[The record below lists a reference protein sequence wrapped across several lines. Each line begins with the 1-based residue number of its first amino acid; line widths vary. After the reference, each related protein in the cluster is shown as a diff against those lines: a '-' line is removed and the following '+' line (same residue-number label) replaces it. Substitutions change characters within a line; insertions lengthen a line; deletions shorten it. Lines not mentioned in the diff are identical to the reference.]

1 MAHCRRPDTCV
12 IARRDTGVR
21 FQDLFLFHLI
31 VLLINIH
38 LLLFIII
45 VRLQVFWLERCCLI
59 MGCSAPFVFFFELLK
74 NNNKRTLT
82 VLSASRYCP
91 DSDITTPGFE
101 TRRLIMPSQEHPY
114 SRFNRVLRI
123 MYYD

>member
-45 VRLQVFWLERCCLI
+45 VYYY
-59 MGCSAPFVFFFELLK
+59 CSFTSILVGE
-74 NNNKRTLT
+74 
-82 VLSASRYCP
+82 VL
-91 DSDITTPGFE
+91 
-101 TRRLIMPSQEHPY
+101 
-114 SRFNRVLRI
+114 FNYGL
-123 MYYD
+123 